1 VTEAAERRLPG
12 DNRALASVATQF
24 FINGAVVSSYVPRLP
39 GLRDRLDIDLRTIG
53 TLIALATL
61 GGLLGS
67 AMVSSLL
74 ARFGTKWTMT
84 GGSLLLVL
92 VLPIVGVVNA
102 TWQLMVVLGLIGAAD
117 VVTDVA
123 MNVQGS
129 AISERRRAPVMNRLH
144 GMWSLGT
151 VVGGGVASLMAAL
164 DISLQTHLAAAG
176 AVLLITLGFVVP
188 GLRTDHDVPVA
199 PSTKD
204 TSSGGRLVVLFAI
217 LGAAAIIPEMVNS
230 DWAAFRLT
238 DDLAMSSGVAA
249 LAYVAFTT
257 GMVVGRFSGDQA
269 VVRLG
274 SYRLLQAATIVAAV
288 GVATAMLLP
297 NAVFAFVGLFIAG
310 LGVSVMFPQLY
321 DNAARSPR
329 PGPALAG
336 LTAGS
341 RLALVVAPAL
351 VGVLADLNS
360 MTVGSAIAI
369 VTIPAAVALLGLT
382 PRPAPAP

>member
-1 VTEAAERRLPG
+1 
-12 DNRALASVATQF
+12 
-24 FINGAVVSSYVPRLP
+24 
-39 GLRDRLDIDLRTIG
+39 
-53 TLIALATL
+53 
-61 GGLLGS
+61 
-67 AMVSSLL
+67 MVSSLL